1 MHISFCC
8 DLMVIRDR
16 WVLVYLAF
24 LLHALLSGCGSSLQC
39 NHIPTPTGRILRDK
53 WFLWSPP
60 CTSSPF
66 AVWLI
71 AIVAFQC
78 VHAFSPLPVL
88 QDWLMTCPTHQLC
101 FPTLPG
107 LHFQSFPLHL
117 HKTTFYNTFPIVFEC
132 LSFLVYEHSW
142 CVSGQWFTF
151 HYSVKLAELVI

>member
-1 MHISFCC
+1 MGPGLSCFSAPCPAFW
-8 DLMVIRDR
+8 R
-16 WVLVYLAF
+16 WVISAVQP
-24 LLHALLSGCGSSLQC
+24 HSHTHWQ
-39 NHIPTPTGRILRDK
+39 NTQRQVIPMK
-53 WFLWSPP
+53 P

-71 AIVAFQC
+71 AIVAFQH

-88 QDWLMTCPTHQLC
+88 QDWLTTCPTHQLC

-142 CVSGQWFTF
+142 CVSGRWFTF